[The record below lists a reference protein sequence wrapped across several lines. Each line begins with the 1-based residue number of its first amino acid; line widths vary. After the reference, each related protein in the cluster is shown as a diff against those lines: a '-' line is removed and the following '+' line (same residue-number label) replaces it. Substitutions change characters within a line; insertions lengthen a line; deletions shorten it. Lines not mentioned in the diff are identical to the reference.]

1 MRLACRAWIWG
12 TDLHGVESEDVGR
25 QRIEV
30 LLLPLAQVTADGRLQ
45 PGGQVYNFRVVRS
58 HSSFSLVSHLFF
70 RAS

>member
-1 MRLACRAWIWG
+1 M
-12 TDLHGVESEDVGR
+12 
-25 QRIEV
+25 
-30 LLLPLAQVTADGRLQ
+30 LLPLAQVIADGRLQ